1 MFRFDIN
8 TTHAN
13 DILFEDDNK
22 IILNWLTVPNNK
34 ENLIQIIKEK
44 IDTKKIYL
52 MKPMERFGSYDWV
65 DDRVFIIGNE
75 IYKDTPSF
83 LLHLKCY
90 IDCFFPDLDLIIHS
104 DKWYSLSYMAHR
116 YQPERFEFFKLIHK
130 NLKDNFL
137 VAFSNVSEMVHHE
150 SNTEI
155 KDGIQLPFHQNSKL
169 QIQKYFVKFDK
180 PEAAKRV
187 HMGHSQPS
195 VQVFYEDAVRL
206 QSQGLINIYFETD
219 FNHYGISEKSIM
231 PFISKTI
238 PLPITKS
245 KEVIDALKNVGFN
258 FFFEELGLPE
268 TFDFNNPN
276 VVKIYDDF
284 LNNITF
290 EDIKK
295 IYDNNLDKIEN
306 NFNLMVK
313 IATGEFEF

>member
-1 MFRFDIN
+1 
-8 TTHAN
+8 
-13 DILFEDDNK
+13 
-22 IILNWLTVPNNK
+22 
-34 ENLIQIIKEK
+34 
-44 IDTKKIYL
+44 
-52 MKPMERFGSYDWV
+52 
-65 DDRVFIIGNE
+65 
-75 IYKDTPSF
+75 
-83 LLHLKCY
+83 
-90 IDCFFPDLDLIIHS
+90 
-104 DKWYSLSYMAHR
+104 
-116 YQPERFEFFKLIHK
+116 
-130 NLKDNFL
+130 
-137 VAFSNVSEMVHHE
+137 
-150 SNTEI
+150 
-155 KDGIQLPFHQNSKL
+155 
-169 QIQKYFVKFDK
+169 
-180 PEAAKRV
+180 
-187 HMGHSQPS
+187 
-195 VQVFYEDAVRL
+195 
-206 QSQGLINIYFETD
+206 
-219 FNHYGISEKSIM
+219 M

>member
-8 TTHAN
+8 TTHAD
-13 DILFEDDNK
+13 DILFEDNNR
-22 IILNWLTVPNNK
+22 IILNFLTVPNNK
-34 ENLIQIIKEK
+34 EKLIELIKEK
-44 IDTKKIYL
+44 VDSKKIYL

-104 DKWYSLSYMAHR
+104 DKKFSLSYMAHR
-116 YQPERFEFFKLIHK
+116 FQPERFEFFKLIHK
-130 NLKDNFL
+130 NLKDDFL
-137 VAFSNVSEMVHHE
+137 VAFSNVREYVHHE
-150 SNTEI
+150 SVSEI

-169 QIQKYFVKFDK
+169 QIQKYFVKYDK
-180 PEAAKRV
+180 PEAARRA
-187 HMGHSQPS
+187 HMDNPQPS

-231 PFISKTI
+231 PLISKTI

-245 KEVIDALKNVGFN
+245 KEVIDSLKNAGFN
-258 FFFEELGLPE
+258 FFFDELGLPE
-268 TFDFNNPN
+268 IFDFNNPN
-276 VVKIYDDF
+276 AVKIYDDF
-284 LNNITF
+284 LKNITF
-290 EDIKK
+290 EEIEK
-295 IYDNNLDKIEN
+295 IYNNNLDKIEN

-313 IATGEFEF
+313 IAIGEFKF